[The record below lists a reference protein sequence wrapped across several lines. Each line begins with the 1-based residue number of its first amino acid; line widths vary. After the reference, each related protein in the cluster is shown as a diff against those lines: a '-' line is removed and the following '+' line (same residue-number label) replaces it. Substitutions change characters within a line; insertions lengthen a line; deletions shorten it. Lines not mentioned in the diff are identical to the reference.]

1 MAAILKEILDRV
13 EMPQQTADARL
24 LSILC
29 DEADKS
35 MILQL
40 EADELIPYSV
50 LAETGNAIKKYL
62 GVPSVKIYP
71 KYAPELF
78 SPSYLYDIIQILK
91 PSHGVINGYMDDS
104 EISDDGDTFEFTLM
118 HGGIDLLYSEKID
131 KEIEKFTKGVFSKAV
146 TVKFSENATVGYA
159 DLDERYYEE
168 LSAQPL
174 PDFDEID
181 RKAAERASESKSSRG
196 RKSRPEPRKRPGK
209 ITLTYLEDKLNTDG
223 LLYLGN
229 EITETPQSLKSLGEE
244 SDSVTVWGELTD
256 VEHKDTRNGVYTIIT
271 ASLCDDTGRIP
282 VKLFAKTEIIDDYDF
297 LEDGAVFVMH
307 GSYKLD
313 TFANEMQFNP
323 TDIMQVSLRDDYTM
337 KTPAPKASSQGG
349 NAPAAP
355 AMTKAN
361 VFAEPEEMDLMFE
374 TTHFGSKA
382 KLVMGKPINDAPV
395 EMASIMTERDN
406 VTVWGEIFNVEK
418 KETKSGKSTII
429 TAAFSDR
436 TSSMI
441 MKLFVYNTKLDS
453 YSFIQ
458 NGAKILAN
466 GSYKADDFLHCNCF
480 NPQSVMLVEVKPKQ
494 DNAPE
499 KRVELHMHTNMSDM
513 DAVTAPSVLV
523 KQAHAWGHKA
533 VAITDHGNAQA
544 YPEAMNTVEKI
555 NKDDPDFKVIYGLEA
570 YFVNDGNA
578 VVDGCDNVKIEDDI
592 IVFDIET
599 TGLHPA
605 NERITEIGAVKL
617 RNMEIVDRFSTFV
630 NPMMPIPSNITE
642 LTGITDD
649 MVADAPTEDVAVSDF
664 MAFCGNS
671 PVCAHN
677 AKFDVSFIRSAT
689 ARMEKSFDNPVVDT
703 LSIAKAALKGIKN
716 YKLDTIAKYFKLGD
730 FDHHRAVADA
740 EMLCMIYMHIVN
752 DTRKTAK
759 LEYIGDFNTAFG
771 SVDIKK
777 LPTYHQIILVKN
789 KVGLKNLYRLISASN
804 LDYFYKKP
812 RIPKSLLSQY
822 REGLIIGSACEAGEL
837 FRAILEKESQEKIEE
852 IASFYD
858 YLEIQ
863 PIGNNMFLLRNGK
876 VSSEED
882 LRDLNRAIVQ
892 LGDRLGKPVVATCD
906 VHFKD
911 PEDAV
916 FREVLQA
923 GQGYEDFANQPP
935 LYFRTTDEMLEE
947 FAYLGEEKAKEVVI
961 TNTNRIADMIEVV
974 RPIPTGTYTPHIDG
988 ADEELQQLCWDRAH
1002 AWYGD
1007 DLPETV
1013 EKRLKKELD
1022 SIIKHGFAVLYMI
1035 AQKLVAFSEKNGYLV
1050 GSRGSVG
1057 SSVVAIM
1064 AGISEVN
1071 PLPPHYRCPKCR
1083 HNEFILDG
1091 SYGSG
1096 FDLPP
1101 KKCPSCD
1108 IDMIRDG
1115 HDIPFETFLGFDG
1128 DKSPDIDLN
1137 FSGEV
1142 QGKVHRYTEELF
1154 GKDHVFKAGTISA
1167 VQEKTA
1173 EGFVRKWLEKKG
1185 MTANSAEISRLA
1197 AGCTGVKRT
1206 TSQHPGGMV
1215 VVPSDYEVYDFTAV
1229 QHPAD
1234 KTESDMITTHFDFHA
1249 LHDTILKLDEL
1260 GHDVPT
1266 LYKHLEDMTGIKI
1279 ADVPTSDPK
1288 VMELFTSTEP
1298 LGIKEEDLGV
1308 SSGTYGIP
1316 EFGTPFTLQMLK
1328 DAQPK
1333 KFSDLLQIS
1342 GLSHGT
1348 DVWLGNAQELISDG
1362 ICTISEVIGC
1372 RDDIMVYL
1380 MHQGLEPKLAF
1391 KIMEITRKGNAKK
1404 LFNEDIYK
1412 AFEENNV
1419 PQWYIESCKKI
1430 KYMFPKA
1437 HAAAYVTGA
1446 VKLCWFKV
1454 YYPSEFYSAVLTK
1467 HTENIDVKTVL
1478 GGKES
1483 VRNKI
1488 QLIQSNPE
1496 ATAKDKSMLDAL
1508 LLIYE
1513 MMLRG
1518 ITFLPVDYK
1527 KSRATTYAIEDGNLR
1542 LPFLAVEGCGENA
1555 AIKLKEVIDK
1565 GDFICLE
1572 DIQAQSG
1579 INSTVLSKLYDMNV
1593 FGDLPQ
1599 SAQISFF

>member
-1 MAAILKEILDRV
+1 MKAKYCIVPDKNKFFAFLAEQSLTEAELLR
-13 EMPQQTADARL
+13 ARL
-24 LSILC
+24 
-29 DEADKS
+29 
-35 MILQL
+35 
-40 EADELIPYSV
+40 
-50 LAETGNAIKKYL
+50 
-62 GVPSVKIYP
+62 
-71 KYAPELF
+71 
-78 SPSYLYDIIQILK
+78 IQ
-91 PSHGVINGYMDDS
+91 P
-104 EISDDGDTFEFTLM
+104 
-118 HGGIDLLYSEKID
+118 EKIFMD
-131 KEIEKFTKGVFSKAV
+131 IEAAVWQIEYKAV
-146 TVKFSENATVGYA
+146 APV
-159 DLDERYYEE
+159 
-168 LSAQPL
+168 
-174 PDFDEID
+174 
-181 RKAAERASESKSSRG
+181 
-196 RKSRPEPRKRPGK
+196 
-209 ITLTYLEDKLNTDG
+209 
-223 LLYLGN
+223 
-229 EITETPQSLKSLGEE
+229 TETLLAA
-244 SDSVTVWGELTD
+244 VA
-256 VEHKDTRNGVYTIIT
+256 N
-271 ASLCDDTGRIP
+271 
-282 VKLFAKTEIIDDYDF
+282 KL
-297 LEDGAVFVMH
+297 
-307 GSYKLD
+307 
-313 TFANEMQFNP
+313 
-323 TDIMQVSLRDDYTM
+323 
-337 KTPAPKASSQGG
+337 
-349 NAPAAP
+349 
-355 AMTKAN
+355 
-361 VFAEPEEMDLMFE
+361 
-374 TTHFGSKA
+374 
-382 KLVMGKPINDAPV
+382 
-395 EMASIMTERDN
+395 
-406 VTVWGEIFNVEK
+406 
-418 KETKSGKSTII
+418 
-429 TAAFSDR
+429 TAAFNLKKVELQQTNLLE
-436 TSSMI
+436 TSVVAESVKTENKSVQVEPEREEI
-441 MKLFVYNTKLDS
+441 PLPPEEPEAVEIGEAAAFEAVPSCEAERKDDAYEKAYNLLYGGNK
-453 YSFIQ
+453 
-458 NGAKILAN
+458 
-466 GSYKADDFLHCNCF
+466 KADGLIFGKAFKGKPRPMIDVIEEENRVVVEGTFVKSIDKDGKLTAFIERVLRTGN
-480 NPQSVMLVEVKPKQ
+480 VMLTFNLSDETSGLYVRMRFENLEECLQFKKKIKPGMQLRIMGNVAPDRFLFDEMVISPQGIIAVPKKERM
-494 DNAPE
+494 DNAE
-499 KRVELHMHTNMSDM
+499 VKRVELHCHTKMSKM
-513 DAVTAPSVLV
+513 DGVTPMEDLV
-523 KQAHAWGHKA
+523 ETAIKWGHKA
-533 VAITDHGNAQA
+533 LAITDHGVVQA
-544 YPEAMNTVEKI
+544 FPFCFDVAEKADIKLIFGMEGYLMN
-555 NKDDPDFKVIYGLEA
+555 DDGHDIDLEPTDTIKKSRIKKVK
-570 YFVNDGNA
+570 NNH
-578 VVDGCDNVKIEDDI
+578 I
-592 IVFDIET
+592 IILAKNE
-599 TGLHPA
+599 TGL
-605 NERITEIGAVKL
+605 
-617 RNMEIVDRFSTFV
+617 RN
-630 NPMMPIPSNITE
+630 
-642 LTGITDD
+642 L
-649 MVADAPTEDVAVSDF
+649 
-664 MAFCGNS
+664 
-671 PVCAHN
+671 
-677 AKFDVSFIRSAT
+677 
-689 ARMEKSFDNPVVDT
+689 
-703 LSIAKAALKGIKN
+703 
-716 YKLDTIAKYFKLGD
+716 YKLVTISHLRYLHK
-730 FDHHRAVADA
+730 RP
-740 EMLCMIYMHIVN
+740 ML
-752 DTRKTAK
+752 
-759 LEYIGDFNTAFG
+759 
-771 SVDIKK
+771 
-777 LPTYHQIILVKN
+777 
-789 KVGLKNLYRLISASN
+789 
-804 LDYFYKKP
+804 P
-812 RIPKSLLSQY
+812 REVIEEY
-822 REGLIIGSACEAGEL
+822 REGLILGSACEAGEL
-837 FRAILEKESQEKIEE
+837 YRAILAGRPDEELEK

-863 PIGNNMFLLRNGK
+863 PTGNNMFLVRQERCTVKQLQ
-876 VSSEED
+876 EH
-882 LRDLNRAIVQ
+882 NRKIYE
-892 LGDRLGKPVVATCD
+892 LGKKLGKLTVATCD

-923 GQGYEDFANQPP
+923 GQGYDDFANQPP

-1101 KKCPSCD
+1101 KKCPNCD

-1380 MHQGLEPKLAF
+1380 MHKGLEPKLAF

-1454 YYPSEFYSAVLTK
+1454 YYPSEFYSAILTK

-1496 ATAKDKSMLDAL
+1496 ATAKDKGMLDAL

-1542 LPFLAVEGCGENA
+1542 LPFLAVDGCGENA

-1579 INSTVLSKLYDMNV
+1579 INSTVLGKLYDMNV